1 VSSDLR
7 SAYSDLVYRLRHR
20 DGPLHVYLLF
30 EHKSWP
36 EHWTPLQ
43 LLRYVTAEGE
53 QFRKQHPEARHLPPV
68 YPIVVYHGARA
79 WQAPADFHA
88 IVQPLPAALAP
99 FVPSFRYDIADLSSR
114 TDAEIKGKVLT
125 RLVQLALRWIFDD
138 APVERLRELIAL
150 IEQIEDRDT
159 AVAVLES
166 LLRYYVQGTGRVD
179 EPAVRTLLQ
188 QTSAGDPI
196 MQTFIDRYIEQG
208 REQGRQQG
216 EAAVLLRQ
224 IERKFGPPT
233 PDIRERVLS
242 ADAERLLDW
251 SERIL
256 TAETLESVLH

>member
-1 VSSDLR
+1 
-7 SAYSDLVYRLRHR
+7 
-20 DGPLHVYLLF
+20 
-30 EHKSWP
+30 
-36 EHWTPLQ
+36 
-43 LLRYVTAEGE
+43 
-53 QFRKQHPEARHLPPV
+53 
-68 YPIVVYHGARA
+68 
-79 WQAPADFHA
+79 
-88 IVQPLPAALAP
+88 LPAALAP

-125 RLVQLALRWIFDD
+125 RLIQLALRWIFDD
-138 APVERLRELIAL
+138 APIERLRELMAL

-208 REQGRQQG
+208 REQGLQQG
-216 EAAVLLRQ
+216 EAAVLLRL

>member
-1 VSSDLR
+1 M
-7 SAYSDLVYRLRHR
+7 
-20 DGPLHVYLLF
+20 
-30 EHKSWP
+30 
-36 EHWTPLQ
+36 
-43 LLRYVTAEGE
+43 
-53 QFRKQHPEARHLPPV
+53 
-68 YPIVVYHGARA
+68 
-79 WQAPADFHA
+79 
-88 IVQPLPAALAP
+88 PAALAP

-138 APVERLRELIAL
+138 APIERLRELMAL

-208 REQGRQQG
+208 REQGLQQG

>member
-1 VSSDLR
+1 M
-7 SAYSDLVYRLRHR
+7 
-20 DGPLHVYLLF
+20 
-30 EHKSWP
+30 
-36 EHWTPLQ
+36 
-43 LLRYVTAEGE
+43 
-53 QFRKQHPEARHLPPV
+53 
-68 YPIVVYHGARA
+68 
-79 WQAPADFHA
+79 
-88 IVQPLPAALAP
+88 VQPLPAALAP

-138 APVERLRELIAL
+138 APIERLRELMAL

-208 REQGRQQG
+208 REQGLQQG